1 MREILTLRRDR
12 HPVAVLIPERR
23 QAEDLLPVRGT
34 SAAAIRA
41 AAKRLGVP
49 ADTIVEVDGIGPQ
62 AAVVEAA
69 RA

>member
-1 MREILTLRRDR
+1 M
-12 HPVAVLIPERR
+12 AVLKFLSADKRKTYCLYEAP
-23 QAEDLLPVRGT
+23 

-49 ADTIVEVDGIGPQ
+49 ADTIVDVDGIGPQ
-62 AAVVEAA
+62 AALVEAA